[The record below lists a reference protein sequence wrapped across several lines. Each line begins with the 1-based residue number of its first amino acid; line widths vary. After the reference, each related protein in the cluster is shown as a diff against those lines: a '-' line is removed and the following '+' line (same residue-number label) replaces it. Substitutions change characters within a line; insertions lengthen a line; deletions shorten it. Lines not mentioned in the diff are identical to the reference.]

1 MNRTKQGKTAKLV
14 LFVLL
19 LLLVIA
25 ILALPFGLN
34 FLTVPEQIFL
44 LGLVVFFLIYTKVF
58 AGYNFINVLLD
69 LIANGDDVFDHLA
82 KNLSKDS
89 LFKYLTEG
97 ELMVVSETQYLKVKE
112 MSSNLFDM
120 TLLYLFVL
128 FIVAV
133 AGILPISIFYAAT
146 LPAVIVIV
154 FAWLVEL
161 YLDVKF
167 VKIFSK
173 DIKELESLARNLNL
187 ENKMMDQ
194 LETEELE
201 TEKKEET
208 NEKWLETEENQ
219 SK

>member
-1 MNRTKQGKTAKLV
+1 MNRTKQGKAAKLILFVLLV
-14 LFVLL
+14 LFVF
-19 LLLVIA
+19 A
-25 ILALPFGLN
+25 ILALPFGLK
-34 FLTVPEQIFL
+34 FLTIPEQIFL

-89 LFKYLTEG
+89 LFKYLAEG
-97 ELMVVSETQYLKVKE
+97 ELMVVTETQYLKVKE

-120 TLLYLFVL
+120 TLLYLFAL
-128 FIVAV
+128 FVVAI
-133 AGILPISIFYAAT
+133 AGILPMPIFYAAT
-146 LPAVIVIV
+146 LPAVIVVV

-167 VKIFSK
+167 VRVFSEE
-173 DIKELESLARNLNL
+173 IKELEALARALNL
-187 ENKMMDQ
+187 ENKLVEQMED
-194 LETEELE
+194 EESDE
-201 TEKKEET
+201 ENNKEKSK
-208 NEKWLETEENQ
+208 TEENQ

>member
-1 MNRTKQGKTAKLV
+1 
-14 LFVLL
+14 
-19 LLLVIA
+19 
-25 ILALPFGLN
+25 
-34 FLTVPEQIFL
+34 L

-89 LFKYLTEG
+89 LFKYLAEG
-97 ELMVVSETQYLKVKE
+97 ELMIVTETQYLKVKE

-120 TLLYLFVL
+120 TLLYLFAL
-128 FIVAV
+128 FVVAV
-133 AGILPISIFYAAT
+133 AGILPMPIFYAAT
-146 LPAVIVIV
+146 LPAVIVVV

-167 VKIFSK
+167 VRVFSEE
-173 DIKELESLARNLNL
+173 IKELEALARALDL
-187 ENKMMDQ
+187 ENKLVEQMEDE
-194 LETEELE
+194 ETEEE
-201 TEKKEET
+201 NNKEQA
-208 NEKWLETEENQ
+208 KTEENQ